1 MTTIFVCVNIDNTR
15 EYIFMY
21 MYMYEQ
27 SKYCEFP
34 LESRVFIRAIVR
46 IPLWH
51 FDQRMSLETE
61 GFHSSSFLCSF
72 FFFFLFLLSP
82 TLVDLNIQSQR
93 HTSHPSV
100 SGIVCTD
107 VCRVH
112 VNSQRKNQPFPQTK
126 QRKP

>member
-1 MTTIFVCVNIDNTR
+1 
-15 EYIFMY
+15 MY

-72 FFFFLFLLSP
+72 FFFFISSFPNARRPQYPESK
-82 TLVDLNIQSQR
+82 T
-93 HTSHPSV
+93 H
-100 SGIVCTD
+100 
-107 VCRVH
+107 
-112 VNSQRKNQPFPQTK
+112 QPPF
-126 QRKP
+126 R